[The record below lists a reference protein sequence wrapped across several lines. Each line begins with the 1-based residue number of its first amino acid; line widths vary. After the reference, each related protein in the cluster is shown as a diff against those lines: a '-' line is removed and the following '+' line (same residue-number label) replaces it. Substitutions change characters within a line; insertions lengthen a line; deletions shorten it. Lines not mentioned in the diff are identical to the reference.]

1 MDLWRGTEYD
11 LPCDLRERC
20 HHRDASYIACL
31 LKEVLSQCAT
41 GTLVFFQK
49 RLALLLRK
57 PYTLRVR
64 GKIKTIAS
72 REPVVFLADRKTA
85 RNCSSSPLKNP
96 PAILQLKLHLPVSAC
111 YPLRARCLFD
121 FACAHVGTVATRAP
135 TRLGAGRSWA
145 AVACKNL
152 LACSG
157 PVRCHSR
164 GKYKY
169 RCLLISHACMWERCF
184 F

>member
-1 MDLWRGTEYD
+1 MVSHV
-11 LPCDLRERC
+11 REGWTSGGAPSMTS
-20 HHRDASYIACL
+20 HVISESVATTGMPHTLLACL
-31 LKEVLSQCAT
+31 
-41 GTLVFFQK
+41 K
-49 RLALLLRK
+49 RSCRNAPPALRK
-57 PYTLRVR
+57 PNTFRVR
-64 GKIKTIAS
+64 GKIKKIAS

-85 RNCSSSPLKNP
+85 CNCSSFPLKNP
-96 PAILQLKLHLPVSAC
+96 PAILQIKLHLPVSAC

-157 PVRCHSR
+157 PARCHSR